1 MKHRLELGAA
11 GNILRAAQQE
21 TAAALRGSEGREAL
35 LETKRQIDLALRC
48 LALCQ
53 TYQIHPD
60 SEIDVLPWPSTAY
73 GEFALF
79 DLDESGMPTSARP
92 LHLAG
97 RELSCGAGDL
107 VVRVR
112 HGFNL
117 PEGEK
122 K

>member
-11 GNILRAAQQE
+11 STILRAAQQE
-21 TAAALRGSEGREAL
+21 TAAKLRGAEGREAL

-60 SEIDVLPWPSTAY
+60 AAIDVLPWPSTAY

-79 DLDESGMPTSARP
+79 DLDESGVPTSERS
-92 LHLAG
+92 LHVDG
-97 RELSCGAGDL
+97 RELTCGAGDL
-107 VVRVR
+107 LVRVG
-112 HGFNL
+112 HVFNL
-117 PEGEK
+117 PHK
-122 K
+122 